1 MYFLE
6 PKDFPSSQPSSS
18 STSDLP
24 SSINPLPPRFLS
36 STHQNH
42 SGQAKS
48 SSNSSFSLT
57 KSQFSPPKLSPKAEK
72 FYAKYD
78 STEGVTTAIVLGGF
92 FVFVYLL
99 VVYKTKLK
107 PMWRER
113 QARKNNNASDPKTDL
128 NSHNHLH
135 KERPSSIICLL
146 FSHICM
152 YRFLK
157 GLIIQ
162 CHLLPYTGTLQ
173 RLKALSIK
181 QTQSIDGN

>member
-1 MYFLE
+1 MCPRIILEKLICILYFLE
-6 PKDFPSSQPSSS
+6 PKGFPSSQPSL

-24 SSINPLPPRFLS
+24 SSINPLHPRFLS

-42 SGQAKS
+42 SRQ
-48 SSNSSFSLT
+48 SNSSTSFS
-57 KSQFSPPKLSPKAEK
+57 KSQFSPPKLSRKAEK

-92 FVFVYLL
+92 FVFVCLL

-113 QARKNNNASDPKTDL
+113 QAQQNNSTTDQKSDL

-135 KERPSSIICLL
+135 KEQDHHQIS
-146 FSHICM
+146 F
-152 YRFLK
+152 
-157 GLIIQ
+157 
-162 CHLLPYTGTLQ
+162 
-173 RLKALSIK
+173 
-181 QTQSIDGN
+181 

>member
-6 PKDFPSSQPSSS
+6 PKDFPSSQPSS

-42 SGQAKS
+42 SDQAKS
-48 SSNSSFSLT
+48 STSLS

-92 FVFVYLL
+92 FVFVCLL

-113 QARKNNNASDPKTDL
+113 QARRNNSATDQKTDL

-135 KERPSSIICLL
+135 KEQDHHQSFVFC
-146 FSHICM
+146 FHI
-152 YRFLK
+152 R
-157 GLIIQ
+157 G
-162 CHLLPYTGTLQ
+162 PPW
-173 RLKALSIK
+173 
-181 QTQSIDGN
+181 